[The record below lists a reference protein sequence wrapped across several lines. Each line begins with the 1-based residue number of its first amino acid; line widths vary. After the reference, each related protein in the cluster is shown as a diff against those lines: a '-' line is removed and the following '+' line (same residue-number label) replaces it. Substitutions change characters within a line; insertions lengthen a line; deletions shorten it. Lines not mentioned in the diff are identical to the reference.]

1 MFYNTEFTQ
10 FERKIGYPHIFNL
23 LKSNKHNILSYICKI
38 KMFYLHK
45 TKVIKLI
52 QN

>member
-23 LKSNKHNILSYICKI
+23 LNNNKYNIYHIFANLNVQLLTIYPII
-38 KMFYLHK
+38 
-45 TKVIKLI
+45 T
-52 QN
+52 